1 MTGRLVHVG
10 PVIIDVVMAVNA
22 LPRAGEGVFASSAR
36 TLVGGGFNVVA
47 AAARAGM
54 EVVYAG
60 AHGTGPHG
68 DLARAALRSE
78 GVTVAHAPSPDA
90 DTGFCV
96 ALVDGDAERTFVTRL
111 GAEMDLTL
119 DRLRTL
125 RPGPGDFVYTVGYSL
140 LPGPRAD
147 DLLTWI
153 GGLPEGV
160 RLVLDPAP
168 VVGDV
173 PGPTLDR
180 VLARVD
186 LLSLSAAEAATVTGR
201 AVPEEAAALLLP
213 RIRPGGAVVVR
224 DSARGCVVAG
234 GGNGPGAGAG
244 DTAPR
249 RVPGFAVRAVDTNGA
264 GDAHVGVF
272 TAAVAEGMDPLAAAR
287 RANAAAALAVTRRG
301 PATCPTAKETDA
313 FLEEAEGGEAPG
325 RGR

>member
-1 MTGRLVHVG
+1 
-10 PVIIDVVMAVNA
+10 VIIDVVMAVDA

-78 GVTVAHAPSPDA
+78 GVAVAHAPSPDA

-111 GAEMDLTL
+111 GAEMDLSP

-180 VLARVD
+180 ALARVD
-186 LLSLSAAEAATVTGR
+186 LLSLSAAEAATVTGC

-213 RIRPGGAVVVR
+213 RIRPGGTVVVR

-234 GGNGPGAGAG
+234 GGNGPGAGDA
-244 DTAPR
+244 APR
-249 RVPGFAVRAVDTNGA
+249 RVPGFPVRAVDTNGA

-272 TAAVAEGMDPLAAAR
+272 TAAVAEGLDPLAAAR

-313 FLEEAEGGEAPG
+313 FLEEAEGDGVPV

>member
-10 PVIIDVVMAVNA
+10 PVIIDVVMAVDA

-78 GVTVAHAPSPDA
+78 GVAVAHAPSPDA

-111 GAEMDLTL
+111 GAEMDLSL

-168 VVGDV
+168 VVGDI

-180 VLARVD
+180 VLAHVD

-234 GGNGPGAGAG
+234 GGNGPGAGV
-244 DTAPR
+244 TAPR